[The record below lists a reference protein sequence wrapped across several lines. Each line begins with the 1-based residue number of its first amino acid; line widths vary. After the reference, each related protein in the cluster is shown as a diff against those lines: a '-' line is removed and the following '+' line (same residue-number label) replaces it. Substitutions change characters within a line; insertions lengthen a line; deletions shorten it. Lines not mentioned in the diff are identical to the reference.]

1 MRTFKTILV
10 EHKEVEDIFCNLCGQ
25 KVPVKVFN
33 FGQDYL
39 HIEKDWGYNSDY
51 DGEVH
56 TIDICMSCYK
66 KLISS
71 FAIPVS
77 DPK

>member
-10 EHKEVEDIFCNLCGQ
+10 ECKEVEDIFCNLCGQ
-25 KVPVKVFN
+25 RVPVEESK

-51 DGEVH
+51 DGEIH

-66 KLISS
+66 SLIGS
-71 FAIPVS
+71 FIISVS
-77 DPK
+77 QPK